1 MKNQILMVTS
11 IQWPFGFFSQYSSTK
26 AKKKKCILK
35 TPNIA
40 RVYNSIFHKFDFEN
54 NRKWLQRRGFATGL
68 IHIQQNLNLTLNHI
82 QLCLMAAFD

>member
-1 MKNQILMVTS
+1 MVTS
-11 IQWPFGFFSQYSSTK
+11 IQWPFGIFLNIPVPKQ
-26 AKKKKCILK
+26 KKKKCILK

-40 RVYNSIFHKFDFEN
+40 RVYNSIFHKSDFEN